1 MQMSHLIILGL
12 ALVTVP
18 ALAAP
23 TVIHNTDPA
32 HPPRTITL
40 EEQWRVGGEDG
51 DLLFGLVIQAA
62 SDAEGNVYLLDRQL
76 CHVEVIAPDGEH
88 LRTISGQ
95 GEGPGE
101 VRAPIDL
108 VMMDDGSVGILELF
122 PSKLVTMATDG
133 KPGQGLIMKLD
144 AEGSGIMIS
153 ISCQQRAG
161 VLLAAGHRAVQNPT
175 SQKRNMYLGRFDAEG
190 RRQVEYCQHSAVLSF
205 APATFNEADLLP
217 AFFFASTVGPDGRVY
232 AATSTEN
239 YHIEVFQSDGTPDRI
254 IERAFTNRPR
264 SDREL
269 SRITARVDSWYREV
283 PGEVERHYM
292 DHEVPI
298 NEIFVTDE
306 GTVWVCH
313 NRSHHDLP
321 AGIMASYDTFDSQG
335 NYLQEVHVAHDADP
349 AYDGLVFLGDDRV
362 LQIKGLVLSRLESL
376 GNSAVE
382 FGEVEDESAMEVIC
396 YRISQ

>member
-1 MQMSHLIILGL
+1 MKTPHLLILGL
-12 ALVTVP
+12 ILLTTH
-18 ALAAP
+18 ALAATP
-23 TVIHNTDPA
+23 VIHNTKPT
-32 HPPRTITL
+32 HPPRVISL

-101 VRAPIDL
+101 VQVPIDL
-108 VMMDDGSVGILELF
+108 VILEDGSLGILELF

-133 KPGQGLIMKLD
+133 TPRNSLTMKLD

-161 VLLAAGHRAVQNPT
+161 VLLAAGHRAVQ
-175 SQKRNMYLGRFDAEG
+175 SQAGQERNMYLGRFDAEG
-190 RRQVEYCQHSAVLSF
+190 QRQVEYCQHTASLSF
-205 APATFNEADLLP
+205 DPPRFDEGDLLP
-217 AFFFASTVGPDGRVY
+217 AFFFASAVGPDGRVY
-232 AATSTEN
+232 AATSTDN
-239 YHIEVFQSDGTPDRI
+239 YRIEVFQPDGAPDRV

-264 SDREL
+264 DDRER
-269 SRITARVDSWYREV
+269 SRITARVDSWYRDF
-283 PGEVERHYM
+283 PGEVERQYL
-292 DHEVPI
+292 DHELPI

-321 AGIMASYDTFDSQG
+321 TGIMASYDTFDSQG

-362 LQIKGLVLSRLESL
+362 LLIKGLVLSRLESL
-376 GNSAVE
+376 GNNAVE
-382 FGEVEDESAMEVIC
+382 FGELEDEAAMEVIC
-396 YRISQ
+396 CRIRG